1 MTLMGDGAI
10 MNLPHPGKGS
20 APNLISNISMSK
32 FPEVPYSI
40 VRLSLNA

>member
-10 MNLPHPGKGS
+10 MNLPHPRKGS
-20 APNLISNISMSK
+20 APNLISNISMRK

-40 VRLSLNA
+40 VRLSLNT